1 MAEQSL
7 VPVERLEQAIIV
19 IRGHK
24 VLLDTDVAALY
35 GVETRR
41 LNEQVRRN
49 AVRFPPDFMF
59 QLTAPELENLKSQI
73 ATSSSKWGGQRKLPF
88 AFTEHGAIMAASVL
102 NSTKAVDMSILV
114 VRAFVRL
121 RRFLSTHKELAT
133 QLAELERK
141 LTDHDQQILALVK
154 AIRQLMEPSTISK
167 KRRIGFA

>member
-73 ATSSSKWGGQRKLPF
+73 ATSSSKWEVNGSCRLLSQSTERSWRVRVELDQSRGYEHLGRPRLCPIAQVPVDAQR
-88 AFTEHGAIMAASVL
+88 
-102 NSTKAVDMSILV
+102 
-114 VRAFVRL
+114 
-121 RRFLSTHKELAT
+121 
-133 QLAELERK
+133 
-141 LTDHDQQILALVK
+141 
-154 AIRQLMEPSTISK
+154 ISDPV
-167 KRRIGFA
+167 G